1 MKTLSAIIEKT
12 SDGYSVFTENEM
24 FSGIGNTAEE
34 AKTDMM
40 NQISFYVQ
48 TCKEENMSYPS
59 YLDEGFEVVYKF
71 DVQSLL
77 QYYEGIF
84 TNAALEKLTGIN
96 QKQLWAYAHGKSK
109 PRRTQVEKIQKALHS
124 LGRELM
130 ALSL

>member
-1 MKTLSAIIEKT
+1 MRTLSAIIEKT

-48 TCKEENMSYPS
+48 TCKEENMTYPS
-59 YLDEGFEVVYKF
+59 YLDENFEVVYKF